1 MRRSRRLLRD
11 IARQRYE
18 ILYTLAVEA
27 VRRGEAE
34 YARMLTSLMRRIAE
48 KTRVRIP
55 RRIKR
60 GICKNCGAPLVPG
73 LTARVRLRSQG
84 GMSYRVVTCK
94 LCGWLHRYP
103 YKTRRPAA
111 PRSREG
117 LNGELEGEG

>member
-117 LNGELEGEG
+117 LNGEL